1 MKCYQNINKIFH
13 SFHIST
19 SSPPACHLCHVGK
32 TALIGPPVFER
43 VIAPGDGDFWEI
55 SSWACPL
62 SCIWVILL
70 ENFIEHVG
78 QWRCAWL
85 ICSTALFVTREMRS
99 RTQMQRLSGFF
110 NNKIKERTKTTPK
123 VKNKQAGRHKTG
135 AQSTWNTHVTYDTWK
150 TTDQHRTADT
160 RRTI

>member
-1 MKCYQNINKIFH
+1 MLTNLFDNKLKLMKCYQSINKIFH

-19 SSPPACHLCHVGK
+19 SSTPACHLCHVGK

-43 VIAPGDGDFWEI
+43 VIALGDGDFWEI

-85 ICSTALFVTREMRS
+85 ICSTALF
-99 RTQMQRLSGFF
+99 LSALSPTSSVLCVPWASPTPNGF
-110 NNKIKERTKTTPK
+110 PK
-123 VKNKQAGRHKTG
+123 
-135 AQSTWNTHVTYDTWK
+135 STSDWIICRVRYFSPTSK
-150 TTDQHRTADT
+150 
-160 RRTI
+160 

>member
-1 MKCYQNINKIFH
+1 MLTNLFDNKLKLMKCYQNINKIFH

-85 ICSTALFVTREMRS
+85 ICSTALF
-99 RTQMQRLSGFF
+99 LSALSPTSSALCVPWASPTPNGF
-110 NNKIKERTKTTPK
+110 P
-123 VKNKQAGRHKTG
+123 
-135 AQSTWNTHVTYDTWK
+135 QSTSDWIISCVRYFSPTSK
-150 TTDQHRTADT
+150 
-160 RRTI
+160 